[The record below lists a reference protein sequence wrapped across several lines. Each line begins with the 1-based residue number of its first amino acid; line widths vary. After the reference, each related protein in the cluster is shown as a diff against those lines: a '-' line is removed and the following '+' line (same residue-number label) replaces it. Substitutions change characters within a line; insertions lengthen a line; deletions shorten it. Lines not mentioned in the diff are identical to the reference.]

1 MIHADKR
8 QAAKTLAAEG
18 RSKKEI
24 SRLLNISPKSV
35 RRLLKNNGAAP
46 PPRQDKI
53 GVSEDLLRQTYVA
66 CGGFR
71 QRIHEVL
78 TEEQGLKIGYSTLTR
93 LLRESGIGRKH
104 QHRYVHGVEVSGAEM
119 QHDTS
124 PHRVKLGNETVLLQ
138 CSSLYL
144 RYSKMRYI
152 QFYRSFTRWRMKC
165 FFHEALSHW
174 GYAARAC
181 IIDNTN
187 LAVLHGTGK
196 NAVIHPEMLAFAK
209 PYGFAWQ
216 AHEKGHANRKAGCER
231 SFWTAETNF
240 LPGRTFTSFEDLN
253 QQALAWS
260 KRFAQR
266 PQSKT
271 RLVPCELFESEK
283 ADLFKLP
290 DMIQAPYQPHQRV
303 LDAHGYLAFDANY
316 YWVPEEPGMLPGS
329 KVELLQ
335 YSREIKIF
343 PHGLS
348 SGRGALSY
356 PLPALG
362 TRNKRFAPEGAVLNP
377 YVPRQFKQ
385 NSQEEEKRLRA
396 MDPLCGEYLDFIQKA
411 DDVRQKTKFIRDLYG
426 LSQKMSN
433 ALLKATLSRA
443 LRYHVSSLEALQRIS
458 RQLLHAEGS
467 DMEEA
472 SALTQEYEQREAFQ
486 AGRFSQEQDLADW
499 LAPQPDSAQEE
510 PSDA

>member
-8 QAAKTLAAEG
+8 HAAQTLGASG

-35 RRLLKNNGAAP
+35 RRLLKNSGAVP

-53 GVSEDLLRQTYVA
+53 AVSEELLRKTYVA

-71 QRIHEVL
+71 QRIYEVL
-78 TEEQGLKIGYSTLTR
+78 TEEHGVKIGYSTLTR

-104 QHRYVHGVEVSGAEM
+104 QHRYAHVEDVPGAEM

-124 PHRVKLGNETVLLQ
+124 PHRVKLGNETVLVQ

-144 RYSKMRYI
+144 RYSKIRYI

-174 GYAARAC
+174 EYAARTC

-240 LPGRTFTSFEDLN
+240 LPGRTFTSLEDLN

-260 KRFAQR
+260 ERFAQR
-266 PQSKT
+266 PHAKT
-271 RLVPCELFESEK
+271 RLVPRELFESEK

-290 DMIQAPYQPHQRV
+290 DALQAPYQPHQRV
-303 LDAHGYLAFDANY
+303 LDAHGYFAFDGNY
-316 YWVPEEPGMLPGS
+316 YWAPEEPGMLPGS
-329 KVELLQ
+329 KVDLLQ
-335 YSREIKIF
+335 YAREIKIF
-343 PHGLS
+343 PFGLS

-362 TRNKRFAPEGAVLNP
+362 TKNKRFAPEGAVLNP

-411 DDVRQKTKFIRDLYG
+411 SEVRQKSKFIRDLYG
-426 LSQKMSN
+426 LSQKMSKD
-433 ALLKATLSRA
+433 LLLTTLSRA
-443 LRYHVSSLEALQRIS
+443 LRYKVSSLEALQRIS
-458 RQLLHAEGS
+458 RQLLQAEGA
-467 DMEEA
+467 DVEET
-472 SALTQEYEQREAFQ
+472 SALTQDYEQREAFK
-486 AGRFSQEQDLADW
+486 AGRFSQEQDLTDW
-499 LAPQPDSAQEE
+499 LAPQPDSDQEE
-510 PSDA
+510 PSDE